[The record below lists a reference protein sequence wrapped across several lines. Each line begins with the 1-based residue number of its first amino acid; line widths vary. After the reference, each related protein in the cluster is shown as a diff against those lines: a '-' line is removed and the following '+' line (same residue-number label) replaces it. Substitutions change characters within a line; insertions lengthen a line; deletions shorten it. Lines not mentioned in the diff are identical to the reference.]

1 MKNDIEKL
9 EQNVETLTEKL
20 VDKNKEI
27 RELQQVLQKTEYV
40 SKEAMRLGNQNEQY
54 SRKHNFKIMGL
65 TENDKENTW
74 KLVQDFLKTNINVEI
89 VDREIIAQH
98 RILGKR
104 GKPRPITKVLN
115 TNIKSKVMGK
125 RSKIRQKGHGIKN
138 VDDVTRPN
146 SELISTL
153 MNHQDIASAW
163 YFNGSVFG
171 KSKSYER
178 YMKFDIFD
186 DIDKKVQFS
195 MK

>member
-9 EQNVETLTEKL
+9 EQNVVLTEKL

-89 VDREIIAQH
+89 DDREIIAQH

-104 GKPRPITKVLN
+104 
-115 TNIKSKVMGK
+115 
-125 RSKIRQKGHGIKN
+125 
-138 VDDVTRPN
+138 
-146 SELISTL
+146 
-153 MNHQDIASAW
+153 
-163 YFNGSVFG
+163 
-171 KSKSYER
+171 
-178 YMKFDIFD
+178 
-186 DIDKKVQFS
+186 
-195 MK
+195 